1 MPGEE
6 TPRERPRPWLLALLG
21 AAVLALLV
29 YWTWP
34 SASPTPAPSNQARDA
49 RARQTSGQTTPASLV
64 VRLGELTQPPPTP
77 SDAERNPFRFQ
88 PKPPPAPPPSALAP
102 PQTAAPTQPPGPPP
116 PPPGPPPIPLK
127 FFAVIEAPGGKIA
140 GLTDGR
146 GVYKGRE
153 GDTIEGRY
161 RIVKIGVESVV
172 MEYLDGTG
180 RQTIPLRGQ

>member
-6 TPRERPRPWLLALLG
+6 QPRERPRPWLLATLGVALVALLG
-21 AAVLALLV
+21 
-29 YWTWP
+29 YWMWP
-34 SASPTPAPSNQARDA
+34 SASPSPAPSNQARDR
-49 RARQTSGQTTPASLV
+49 RARQTAGQTTPESLE
-64 VRLGELTQPPPTP
+64 VRLGSLTQPPPEP

-88 PKPPPAPPPSALAP
+88 PKPPPAPPPSAFTPPPSQQQPPPVQP
-102 PQTAAPTQPPGPPP
+102 PQPV
-116 PPPGPPPIPLK
+116 GPPPIPLK
-127 FFAVIEAPGGKIA
+127 YFALIDAPGGKIA

-146 GVYKGRE
+146 AVYKGRE

-172 MEYLDGTG
+172 MEYLDGSG